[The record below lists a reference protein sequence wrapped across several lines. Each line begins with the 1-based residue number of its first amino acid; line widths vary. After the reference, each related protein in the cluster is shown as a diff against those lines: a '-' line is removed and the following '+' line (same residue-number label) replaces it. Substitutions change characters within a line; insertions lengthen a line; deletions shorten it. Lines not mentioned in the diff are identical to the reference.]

1 MSIQHPTSLESFL
14 QEVQSQFEQRLR
26 IEDLLAL
33 SKKLQAE
40 LQEQLT
46 SGAQSQRMLPSLNY
60 ELPTGQEQGTF
71 LALEVGG
78 SNLRMAL
85 VELNGRDLGMRI
97 QQTMCFPIDTDI
109 RQLKE
114 YAFFDWMAERIGE
127 LLGVEAKPSGY
138 TAGNGPLPMGVA
150 WSFPLD
156 QTSIRSGNVLGMGKG
171 FHCSEYLVG
180 RDLGEIITK
189 ASQRAKLNVRLDAIV
204 NDSSSALLARAYLDP
219 ATRLATI
226 LGTGM
231 NAAVHL
237 PIAALDSSKFRSRAS
252 PVGNITHVL
261 TNTELSM
268 FGKGI
273 FPTTRWDDILNTAHT
288 LPDYQ
293 PFEYLV
299 AGKYTGEIVRL
310 IIVEATQTAGLFDG
324 LLSQSFGNTP
334 YAFDTKDLAFIDI
347 DTSPGLADSRALF
360 QQRHPF
366 PHMPSERDIVF
377 IKDVV
382 RRVSTRS
389 IAYFTVG
396 IHALTAMLQKL
407 ETIDMDHVTIG
418 CDGSIINKYPG
429 YMERA
434 QATLD
439 EMVTHDSVAGKKRIV
454 LESTIDSA
462 VLGAAVAGA
471 MAASVVNS

>member
-150 WSFPLD
+150 WSFPLESV
-156 QTSIRSGNVLGMGKG
+156 QTMGP
-171 FHCSEYLVG
+171 
-180 RDLGEIITK
+180 T
-189 ASQRAKLNVRLDAIV
+189 
-204 NDSSSALLARAYLDP
+204 
-219 ATRLATI
+219 
-226 LGTGM
+226 
-231 NAAVHL
+231 
-237 PIAALDSSKFRSRAS
+237 
-252 PVGNITHVL
+252 THV
-261 TNTELSM
+261 
-268 FGKGI
+268 
-273 FPTTRWDDILNTAHT
+273 
-288 LPDYQ
+288 
-293 PFEYLV
+293 
-299 AGKYTGEIVRL
+299 
-310 IIVEATQTAGLFDG
+310 
-324 LLSQSFGNTP
+324 
-334 YAFDTKDLAFIDI
+334 
-347 DTSPGLADSRALF
+347 
-360 QQRHPF
+360 
-366 PHMPSERDIVF
+366 RDQ
-377 IKDVV
+377 
-382 RRVSTRS
+382 VS
-389 IAYFTVG
+389 
-396 IHALTAMLQKL
+396 
-407 ETIDMDHVTIG
+407 
-418 CDGSIINKYPG
+418 
-429 YMERA
+429 
-434 QATLD
+434 
-439 EMVTHDSVAGKKRIV
+439 
-454 LESTIDSA
+454 
-462 VLGAAVAGA
+462 
-471 MAASVVNS
+471 